1 MPTNIIKL
9 WAELSFMKKNILELL
24 KINFALIFTS
34 IVVGII
40 VSIVAQFF
48 SFVAN
53 KVFNLIQSQDSY
65 SFLYVEMFEFSFFP
79 LLACMIAGLLI
90 GLLIKVFGVT
100 RWHGPADTIYA
111 AHQKA
116 GSLDTKSGFLS
127 TIAAFFSISGGAS
140 VGIYGPLVH
149 FGGTL
154 GAFLRSRSFIPNI
167 PHDIIIGSGVAAA
180 ISAGFS
186 SPLAGIIF
194 AHEVILRHFSMRAL
208 TAISLASVSASF
220 LARWVNLVEPTFK
233 FNEISFQFIQSIPG
247 LIIVGFM
254 SGFIAFIFMK
264 SLLFFTKQA
273 NKIDLPFYYKPLF
286 PALLCGVCGIFFPEV
301 IGLGSE
307 TIKSVIIDNNTLL
320 FLFMLLTF
328 KIVLSSLCIGFGM
341 FGGVLSPAL
350 LIGSCVGAMIYYVP
364 LLGIN
369 ENLSHIL
376 AVSGMAAVASSII
389 GGPITAV
396 VLVLELTGSINMQYL
411 IFLLRSVLNYLH
423 DFGSSFFDAQLK
435 SRNINIGFGREYI
448 YMSQIQIKNLI
459 DKNFLL
465 FDKNISVNDALKLF
479 KSKNVTEA
487 YFRDEQGKF
496 AGKVKVIDIFDKKNV
511 KAILYKEK
519 KVIKLK
525 PDNTLLESIKILSN
539 FVGESVPVVDKESLI
554 LGTISENE
562 ILKSY
567 DEIAKDIKNIEKN

>member
-1 MPTNIIKL
+1 
-9 WAELSFMKKNILELL
+9 MKKNILEIL
-24 KINFALIFTS
+24 KINFALVFTS

-233 FNEISFQFIQSIPG
+233 FNEISFQLIQSIPG

-307 TIKSVIIDNNTLL
+307 TIKSVIIENNTLL

-328 KIVLSSLCIGFGM
+328 KIVLTSLCIGFGM

-369 ENLSHIL
+369 ENLSQIL

-396 VLVLELTGSINMQYL
+396 VLVLELTGSYQYAIASIFSVAISNL
-411 IFLLRSVLNYLH
+411 ITYMI
-423 DFGSSFFDAQLK
+423 FGSSFFDAQLK
-435 SRNINIGFGREYI
+435 TRKINIGFGREYI
-448 YMSQIQIKNLI
+448 YMGQIQIKDLI

-479 KSKNVTEA
+479 KLQNVTEA
-487 YFRDEQGKF
+487 YFKDEQGKF

>member
-1 MPTNIIKL
+1 MQ
-9 WAELSFMKKNILELL
+9 KNILEIL
-24 KINFALIFTS
+24 KINFALVFTA
-34 IVVGII
+34 IVVGLI

-48 SFVAN
+48 SLIAKN
-53 KVFNLIQSQDSY
+53 VFNLIQSEHS
-65 SFLYVEMFEFSFFP
+65 LTFFP
-79 LLACMIAGLLI
+79 LIACMIAGLFI
-90 GLLIKVFGVT
+90 ALLIKFFGVR

-116 GSLDTKSGFLS
+116 GTLDIKSGFLS

-154 GAFLRSRSFIPNI
+154 GAFLRRRSFIPDI
-167 PHDIIIGSGVAAA
+167 PHEIIIGSGVAAA

-220 LARWVNLVEPTFK
+220 LAKWLNLVEPTLK
-233 FNEISFQFIQSIPG
+233 FDEISFELIHSIPG

-254 SGFIAFIFMK
+254 SGIIAFIFMK

-286 PALLCGVCGIFFPEV
+286 PALLCGICGIFFPEV

-307 TIKSVIIDNNTLL
+307 TIKSVIIENNTLL
-320 FLFMLLTF
+320 FLFMLLTL
-328 KIVLSSLCIGFGM
+328 KIILTSLCIGFGM

-369 ENLSHIL
+369 ENLSQIL
-376 AVSGMAAVASSII
+376 AVSGMAAVASSVI

-396 VLVLELTGSINMQYL
+396 VLVLELTGSYQYAIAS
-411 IFLLRSVLNYLH
+411 IFSVAISNLFTYMI
-423 DFGSSFFDAQLK
+423 FGSSFFDAQLK
-435 SRNINIGFGREYI
+435 LRGINIGFGREYI
-448 YMSQIQIKNLI
+448 YMNDILIKNLI
-459 DKNFLL
+459 DRNCLL
-465 FDKNISVNDALKLF
+465 FDRNILINDALKLF
-479 KSKNVTEA
+479 KSKNVTEG
-487 YFRDEQGKF
+487 YFKDETGKF
-496 AGKVKVIDIFDKKNV
+496 AGKLKVINIFDKKNA

-525 PDNTLLESIKILSN
+525 PDNTLVESIEILSD
-539 FVGESVPVVDKESLI
+539 FVGESIPVVDEKNFI
-554 LGTISENE
+554 LGTISEND

-567 DEIAKDIKNIEKN
+567 DQIAKDIKSIEKS